1 MVYTIDL
8 YFIICIKGWWFF
20 LTLKTI
26 KHILNNRSKK
36 LKTQIQ
42 QTMVKVDGEYKNVP
56 EMLVGER
63 AGIEYALLVI
73 DQVERGKYG

>member
-1 MVYTIDL
+1 MNK
-8 YFIICIKGWWFF
+8 IKQI
-20 LTLKTI
+20 LKQ
-26 KHILNNRSKK
+26 KSQE
-36 LKTQIQ
+36 LKDEIQ
-42 QTMVKVDGEYKNVP
+42 KTMVKVDGEYKNVP

>member
-1 MVYTIDL
+1 M
-8 YFIICIKGWWFF
+8 
-20 LTLKTI
+20 
-26 KHILNNRSKK
+26 NNRSKK